1 MRYSIVDDDNSIDSI
16 RCDDK
21 PIDITKHHKQSF
33 INTVTSSYYMH
44 LTTLHAKLKF
54 YSVKRYL
61 SSALF
66 VRNWCYWFI
75 DTTTNYNTIIDRIML
90 DINQLQHKIQ
100 RVVKQVN
107 DINGYYSE
115 CPICYL
121 GYYKPVM
128 MSCCNGFVCLICY
141 LKLVSTSCSCS
152 SPIVTSSSSL
162 TCPYCNTPTKIKSTL
177 HVLNINYNDQ
187 SCCNIA
193 DHCHFTL
200 LKLIISKIPDRFVF
214 IYCDNENTSAGPSI
228 NSISMPNSITI
239 TKFNVDR
246 IINLTKLV
254 QGIQSQDIQ
263 VDRLI
268 LICSNINTIK
278 FIVESCHISAV
289 SVIVDLPSNTSQP
302 SPLINI
308 KSFMHGCLMNSSCM
322 DSYYFFS
329 SQCSDLCYVKSERL
343 VLAMD
348 MNGT

>member
-1 MRYSIVDDDNSIDSI
+1 MRYSIVDDDNSINSI
-16 RCDDK
+16 RCNGK

-33 INTVTSSYYMH
+33 INTITSSYYMH
-44 LTTLHAKLKF
+44 LTTLHAKLKL
-54 YSVKRYL
+54 YSIKRYL
-61 SSALF
+61 SGALF

-75 DTTTNYNTIIDRIML
+75 DTTTNYNILIDRIAL
-90 DINQLQHKIQ
+90 DINQLQHKIR
-100 RVVKQVN
+100 RVVQQVN

-121 GYYKPVM
+121 GYYNPVM
-128 MSCCNGFVCLICY
+128 MPCCNGFVCLICY
-141 LKLVSTSCSCS
+141 LKLVSSSSCS
-152 SPIVTSSSSL
+152 SPIAIPSSSL
-162 TCPYCNTPTKIKSTL
+162 TCPYCNTPIKIKSTL
-177 HVLNINYNDQ
+177 HVLNINYNDH

-193 DHCHFTL
+193 NHCHRTL
-200 LKLIISKIPDRFVF
+200 LKLIISKIADRFIFV
-214 IYCDNENTSAGPSI
+214 YCNNETSSTSSST

-239 TKFNVDR
+239 TKFNLDR

-268 LICSNINTIK
+268 LVCSNINTIK

-289 SVIVDLPSNTSQP
+289 SVIVDLSSNTSSS
-302 SPLINI
+302 SPLVDV

-348 MNGT
+348 TDVT